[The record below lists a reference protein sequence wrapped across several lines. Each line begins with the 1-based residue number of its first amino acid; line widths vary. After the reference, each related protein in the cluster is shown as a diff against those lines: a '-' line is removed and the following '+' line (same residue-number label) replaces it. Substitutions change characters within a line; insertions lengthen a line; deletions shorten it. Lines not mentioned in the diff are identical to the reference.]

1 MEERFDEVVLLDENG
16 EEARFSHI
24 LTFLYEGER
33 YVALE
38 PVEVAAEPP
47 AMDEEEEAEVVLMRI
62 VRGEDGDTYQP
73 VENEVLLDEVF
84 GRFLELMD
92 EMEEEEE

>member
-1 MEERFDEVVLLDENG
+1 MEERFDEVILLDENG
-16 EEARFSHI
+16 EEARSSHI

-38 PVEVAAEPP
+38 PIEEGAEQPEE
-47 AMDEEEEAEVVLMRI
+47 EEEEAEIVLMHI

-92 EMEEEEE
+92 ELDEEEE

>member
-1 MEERFDEVVLLDENG
+1 MLRLNRLRKVQSNPE
-16 EEARFSHI
+16 
-24 LTFLYEGER
+24 
-33 YVALE
+33 
-38 PVEVAAEPP
+38 
-47 AMDEEEEAEVVLMRI
+47 EEEEAEIVLMHI

-92 EMEEEEE
+92 ELDEEEE

>member
-38 PVEVAAEPP
+38 PIEEGTEQPE
-47 AMDEEEEAEVVLMRI
+47 EEEEAEIVLMHI
-62 VRGEDGDTYQP
+62 VRGEDGDTSQP

-92 EMEEEEE
+92 ELDEEEE

>member
-24 LTFLYEGER
+24 LTFLYEGDR

-38 PVEVAAEPP
+38 PIEEGAEQPE
-47 AMDEEEEAEVVLMRI
+47 DEEEAAVVLMRI

-84 GRFLELMD
+84 ARFLELMD
-92 EMEEEEE
+92 ELEEEEE

>member
-38 PVEVAAEPP
+38 PIEEGAEQPE
-47 AMDEEEEAEVVLMRI
+47 EEEEAEIVLMHI
-62 VRGEDGDTYQP
+62 VLGEDGDTYQP

-92 EMEEEEE
+92 ELDEEEE

>member
-38 PVEVAAEPP
+38 PIEEGAEQP
-47 AMDEEEEAEVVLMRI
+47 EEEAEIVLMHI

-84 GRFLELMD
+84 GRFLELID
-92 EMEEEEE
+92 ELDEEEE

>member
-38 PVEVAAEPP
+38 PI
-47 AMDEEEEAEVVLMRI
+47 EEGAEEAEIVLMHI

-92 EMEEEEE
+92 ELDEEEE

>member
-38 PVEVAAEPP
+38 PVEADAEPP
-47 AMDEEEEAEVVLMRI
+47 VMDEEAEVVLMRI
-62 VRGEDGDTYQP
+62 VRGEDGDIYQP

-92 EMEEEEE
+92 ELEEEEE

>member
-16 EEARFSHI
+16 EEARFFHI

-38 PVEVAAEPP
+38 PVETDAEQS
-47 AMDEEEEAEVVLMRI
+47 ATGEEEEAEVVLMRI

>member
-24 LTFLYEGER
+24 LTFLYEGDR

-38 PVEVAAEPP
+38 PIEEGAEQPE
-47 AMDEEEEAEVVLMRI
+47 DEEEAEVVLMRI

-73 VENEVLLDEVF
+73 AENEVLLDEVF
-84 GRFLELMD
+84 ARFLELMD
-92 EMEEEEE
+92 ELEEEEE

>member
-38 PVEVAAEPP
+38 PIEEGAEQP
-47 AMDEEEEAEVVLMRI
+47 EEEAPK
-62 VRGEDGDTYQP
+62 EDQ
-73 VENEVLLDEVF
+73 
-84 GRFLELMD
+84 
-92 EMEEEEE
+92 

>member
-38 PVEVAAEPP
+38 PVEADAEPP

-62 VRGEDGDTYQP
+62 VRGEDGDIYQP

-92 EMEEEEE
+92 ELEEEEE